1 MDCFF
6 YIYYTQSSEV
16 YCFIQFSVQSV
27 KDMSVVFIIDQS
39 KAYSYHIMERPLI
52 LHDKKYL
59 NAIRKKY
66 LCKYFWKNERKR
78 ILKLLIV
85 IEALIFAEDRNTEYC

>member
-16 YCFIQFSVQSV
+16 YCFIQFSVQSF
-27 KDMSVVFIIDQS
+27 KDMSVVLIIDQS
-39 KAYSYHIMERPLI
+39 KVYSYHIMERPLI

-59 NAIRKKY
+59 NAIRKNIY
-66 LCKYFWKNERKR
+66 VN
-78 ILKLLIV
+78 
-85 IEALIFAEDRNTEYC
+85 IFEKMSENAF